1 MLAFRSIFKPSARV
15 PDPLAMQRSQA
26 KVRYSKGRVTVDVNL
41 HGSVTWTRCA
51 DVNNVYVPTAGYY
64 FGLTSSTGDLVDNHD
79 INLFRLQTSTAPE
92 RATVESRTDVAAEEE
107 QAAADEV
114 PGDGNSGSGNAPVD
128 DVGRIVEQSGVFQM
142 LKRQAEVHAEKLHAI
157 RSHLDSQVRGLRA
170 HIDSITSKIKRQEE
184 ELVQTLAHL
193 EQIGHIEI
201 DDALLKH
208 RDTTH
213 WGWAFAGLSGVM
225 CAGVTMMWRKYTAVK
240 KKHIL

>member
-1 MLAFRSIFKPSARV
+1 
-15 PDPLAMQRSQA
+15 MQRSQA

-51 DVNNVYVPTAGYY
+51 DVNNVRVPTAGYY

-79 INLFRLQTSTAPE
+79 IHLFRLETSTAPDV
-92 RATVESRTDVAAEEE
+92 ATVESRTDVAAERE

-114 PGDGNSGSGNAPVD
+114 PGSDDAGDGSSSGAPVD
-128 DVGRIVEQSGVFQM
+128 DVGRIVEQSEVFQM
-142 LKRQAEVHAEKLHAI
+142 LKAQAEVHAEKLEAI
-157 RSHLDSQVRGLRA
+157 RSHLDSQVRGLSA

-193 EQIGHIEI
+193 EQVGHIEI

-208 RDTTH
+208 RDATH
-213 WGWAFAGLSGVM
+213 WGWAFAGLSCVM
-225 CAGVTMMWRKYTAVK
+225 CSGFSLMWRKYTAVK